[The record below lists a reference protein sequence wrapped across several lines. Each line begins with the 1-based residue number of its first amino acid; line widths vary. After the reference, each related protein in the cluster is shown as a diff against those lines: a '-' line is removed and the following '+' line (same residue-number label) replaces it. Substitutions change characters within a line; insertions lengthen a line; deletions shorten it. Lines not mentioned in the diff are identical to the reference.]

1 MNECCCE
8 SNNWF
13 RNMYHWELNKGLKGI
28 GDLGFVGLASLQDL
42 ETPGFEGFADHI
54 LILL

>member
-28 GDLGFVGLASLQDL
+28 GALGFVGLA
-42 ETPGFEGFADHI
+42 GFAGFGNSWF
-54 LILL
+54 